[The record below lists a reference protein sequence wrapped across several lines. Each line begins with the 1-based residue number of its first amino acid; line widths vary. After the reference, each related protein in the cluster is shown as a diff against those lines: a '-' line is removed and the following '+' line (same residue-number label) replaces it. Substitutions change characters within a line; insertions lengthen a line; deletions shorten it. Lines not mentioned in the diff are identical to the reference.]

1 MFPYPFVVTNQNINY
16 LAYWSKTLNPVQRN
30 YCATHREL
38 LALVESIKAFN
49 HYLAGAPFTVRSD
62 HAALQ
67 CTNFKNPTGKLARWL
82 ERLAPCQFQVVHV
95 KGTNIGHADALSRR
109 PCEDC
114 KKCDRLEDRDK
125 EVMVCACQTQEQCH
139 DCSTCIAM
147 EISKIR
153 MSESTVDVNWTKVIP
168 DGVTEEEMHK
178 AQVLDENLMPII
190 VAVQERRR
198 PEYQEIAG
206 CGPKTRALW
215 YQFNSLVIHRKL
227 LYRRFEH
234 PTGQKE
240 KEELQLIVPSKYVK
254 STVKAY
260 HEQLGLGNHFGVS
273 KTLAYLKRFFWWP
286 NMFNDVYEIIAQAY
300 RSLPHSSHKF
310 SPYEVMFGAP
320 MRTPLDLDRGEPPRQ
335 EEMHKMY
342 PFWVR
347 RTMQDIHETVAHMS
361 KKAAK
366 RMKEYYD
373 RTASLAP
380 FKEGDKVYLYYPRR
394 KKGISTKLLT
404 RWEGPYVILNILN
417 DCNARI
423 KNLENK
429 VVIVHIDRLA
439 KCPEGD
445 ENKHTD
451 LTSAWLSYAT

>member
-1 MFPYPFVVTNQNINY
+1 MYHAFDLAHGYHNLEIHPEDQVKTAIILPEGLGLAHRQFEFTRLSFGLSAAPGAFQYIADRIITPAKEKNAQNDLGDTVSVYLDDICIGGDNVTQMM
-16 LAYWSKTLNPVQRN
+16 QRL
-30 YCATHREL
+30 E
-38 LALVESIKAFN
+38 AL
-49 HYLAGAPFTVRSD
+49 
-62 HAALQ
+62 
-67 CTNFKNPTGKLARWL
+67 
-82 ERLAPCQFQVVHV
+82 
-95 KGTNIGHADALSRR
+95 

-125 EVMVCACQTQEQCH
+125 EDMVCACQTQEQCH
-139 DCSTCIAM
+139 NCSTCIAM
-147 EISKIR
+147 ERSKIR
-153 MSESTVDVNWTKVIP
+153 ISESTVDVNWTKVIL

-198 PEYQEIAG
+198 PDYQEIAG
-206 CGPKTRALW
+206 CGPKTRTLW

-260 HEQLGLGNHFGVS
+260 HEQLGSGNHFGVS

-286 NMFNDVYEIIAQAY
+286 NMFNDVYEIIADEIAQALITHVFSIFGAPQSILTDQGKAFDSLLFQEIMELYLIKKYRTTAFHPAANGKAERWIKTLKQHLMILIQNDRLDWPKYLPFIAQAY

-342 PFWVR
+342 PVWVR

-361 KKAAK
+361 K
-366 RMKEYYD
+366 
-373 RTASLAP
+373 
-380 FKEGDKVYLYYPRR
+380 
-394 KKGISTKLLT
+394 
-404 RWEGPYVILNILN
+404 
-417 DCNARI
+417 
-423 KNLENK
+423 
-429 VVIVHIDRLA
+429 
-439 KCPEGD
+439 
-445 ENKHTD
+445 
-451 LTSAWLSYAT
+451 